1 MTILSVKASDIDN
14 WTAKE
19 PRRAQELLPKL
30 IWKLVLA
37 SSKTIEDHHFPFEK
51 AVQYSGYDG
60 YLVTSYTSLFYPKG
74 TSVWEFGTNEDIKSK
89 FNDDYRKR
97 NENPNKIDTHET
109 TFCFVTSRI
118 WNHQE
123 GITEFTKAKQED
135 GVWKSVRIL
144 DANNL
149 EIWLNECPSVAA
161 WFSKII
167 DKPYTDLISL
177 QDYWDNIVDN
187 TEPKLT
193 VEFFCHGR

>member
-60 YLVTSYTSLFYPKG
+60 YLVTSDTSLFYPKG

-97 NENPNKIDTHET
+97 NENPNKTV
-109 TFCFVTSRI
+109 FCLYI
-118 WNHQE
+118 CQ
-123 GITEFTKAKQED
+123 
-135 GVWKSVRIL
+135 
-144 DANNL
+144 
-149 EIWLNECPSVAA
+149 
-161 WFSKII
+161 
-167 DKPYTDLISL
+167 
-177 QDYWDNIVDN
+177 
-187 TEPKLT
+187 
-193 VEFFCHGR
+193 